1 MSTLKTGTVQNNS
14 GTGAPLFKNNSGT
27 EIGQLINGWALCQS
41 DGTIDDSFNVS
52 SVTDTATGRYQITW
66 ENAQA
71 NTDYAVVATIKFVS
85 SGNTFFC
92 SVVENSTTTCLV
104 RVCNDSGQDSAQPFC
119 LIMKN

>member
-1 MSTLKTGTVQNNS
+1 MSTIKAANLQNTGS
-14 GTGAPLFKNNSGT
+14 GDPVFKNSSGT
-27 EIGQLINGWALCQS
+27 EIGQLINGWALCQD

-52 SVTDTATGRYQITW
+52 SVTDTGTGRYRVTW
-66 ENAQA
+66 T
-71 NTDYAVVATIKFVS
+71 NTQSNTNYAVVATIKFVS

-104 RVCNDSGQDSAQPFC
+104 RVCNDGGSDSAQPFC

>member
-1 MSTLKTGTVQNNS
+1 MSTIKAANLQNTGS
-14 GTGAPLFKNNSGT
+14 GDPVFKNSSGT
-27 EIGQLINGWALCQS
+27 ETGQLINAWALCQS

-52 SVTDTATGRYQITW
+52 SVTDTGTGRYRVTW
-66 ENAQA
+66 TNTQA
-71 NTDYAVVATIKFVS
+71 NTNYAVVATVKFVS

-104 RVCNDSGQDSAQPFC
+104 RVCNDGGSDSATPFC